1 MSYIVL
7 VYCMLTTIFCNCRK
21 SIERPLPPPLTLPA
35 ADTLITIATDKA
47 CYDPGDEVSFTVDK
61 NLPATA
67 KIRYWYLDSMIAET
81 AFNGRNWTW
90 QAPPVDFRGYLM
102 DIYSDENGKEKIYG
116 SIAVDVSSDWTHF
129 PRYGFLSDF
138 GQLNESYM
146 DSVMSILDRYH
157 LNGLQFY
164 DWEYEHHLPL
174 AGTVSNPDSSWR
186 DIANR
191 INYRSTVKRY
201 ISLAHQYNMKAMSY
215 NLVYGALSDAASAGV
230 SDQWYMYTD
239 LNHVNKE
246 GLDLPMPPFKSNI
259 YLLDPSNP
267 GWQNYIAAKTLDAY
281 AVYDFDGYHVDQL
294 GNLNKNLY
302 TYSGTAVNLESTF
315 GPFLAAMKT
324 LTPYKRLV
332 MNAVNQYGQQVSIA
346 QSPVDF
352 LYTEVWTPN
361 EGYRDLATIIQNND
375 LWTNNTKKTVLAAY
389 MDYNLA
395 NNPGYFNTPGVLLTD
410 AVIFAFGGAHI
421 ELGEHMLCKEY
432 FPNGNL
438 QMKNDLFKAL
448 VRYYDFL
455 VAYEDILRGGG
466 SFNAPNLVS
475 ADGKIQITNWPPVTG
490 SVSMIGKLVGNRQVI
505 HLINFANAVNFDW
518 RDANGSQAQPQT
530 FLNLAVSFTAT
541 KTVKKVWLASPDIN
555 GGVSEDIPFR
565 QSGNS
570 ISFTLPS
577 LQYWDM
583 VVIAY

>member
-1 MSYIVL
+1 MNLAALIYGIVTL
-7 VYCMLTTIFCNCRK
+7 FFCDCRK
-21 SIERPLPPPLTLPA
+21 VTEKPISRTVTPPTE
-35 ADTLITIATDKA
+35 DTVIAVTTDKA
-47 CYDPGDEVSFTVDK
+47 CYTPGDEVSFTIDK
-61 NLPATA
+61 NLPSAA
-67 KIRYWYLDSMIAET
+67 KIRYRHLDSVVAQ
-81 AFNGRNWTW
+81 ASFSGRTW
-90 QAPPVDFRGYLM
+90 SWKTPVSDFTGYM
-102 DIYSDENGKEKIYG
+102 VDIYREEDGKDEIYG

-129 PRYGFLSDF
+129 PRYGFLSGF
-138 GQLNESYM
+138 GKLSDSYM
-146 DSVMSILDRYH
+146 DSVMSSLNRYH
-157 LNGLQFY
+157 INGLQFY

-191 INYRSTVKRY
+191 VNYLVSVKRY

-239 LNHVNKE
+239 QRHVNKE
-246 GLDLPMPPFKSNI
+246 ILNLPAPLFKSNI
-259 YLLDPSNP
+259 YLLDPSNA
-267 GWQNYIAAKTLDAY
+267 GWQNYIAAKTNDAY

-294 GNLNKNLY
+294 GDLNKNLY
-302 TYSGTAVNLESTF
+302 AYSGIPINLESSF
-315 GPFLAAMKT
+315 GPFLSAMKT
-324 LTPYKRLV
+324 AAPAKRLV

-346 QSPVDF
+346 RSPVDF
-352 LYTEVWTPN
+352 LYTEVWQPN
-361 EGYRDLATIIQNND
+361 EGYKDLATIIQNND
-375 LWTNNTKKTVLAAY
+375 LWSNNTKRTVLAAY

-395 NNPGYFNTPGVLLTD
+395 NNPGYFNTQGVLFTD

-438 QMKNDLFKAL
+438 QMKNDLSKAL

-455 VAYEDILRGGG
+455 VAYENILRGGG
-466 SFNAPNLVS
+466 NFNTPDLVS
-475 ADGKIQITNWPPVTG
+475 ADGKIQINNWPPANG
-490 SVSMIGKLVGNRQVI
+490 SVSVVGKDMGNRQVI
-505 HLINFANAVNFDW
+505 HLINFANSVNFDW

-530 FLNLAVSFTAT
+530 FLNLAVSFTAA
-541 KTVKKVWLASPDIN
+541 KTVKKVWLASPDID
-555 GGVSEDIPFR
+555 GGVAEDIPFQ